1 MSAGTGE
8 ATALPTDTDEA
19 RRLRRGAWGTTWLLL
34 TFMLVNFADKTV
46 MGLAADPIREELGLT
61 RGEFGTAQAAFFAL
75 FSLAAL
81 GVSFL
86 SRRVRTTVLL
96 LGMALLWS
104 AAQLPMLLGAAG
116 FGTLLAT
123 RVLLGAAEGPAAPVA
138 VHHLHGWFG
147 QRERTLPTAVLMVGA
162 AGGVAVSAPLL
173 TVVIDVWG
181 WRWAFG
187 SVGLVGLVWAMCWY
201 ARGEEGPLAP
211 PLARR
216 SVSSAGAVLPADAGR
231 SATSVP
237 YRQLL
242 LSGTW
247 LTAAFGAFAAYWLLS
262 AGLTWAPDYLHEV
275 SGLSLKQSG
284 AVVTA
289 TAVGNAVVLLAH
301 GLLARRASSKGAV
314 PRLPAGL
321 GGGLVMCVAAVSI
334 AAFAEV
340 DAVGVKIALM
350 VGPMALTNVILTV
363 SQTAVA
369 RITPAGQRGVA
380 LGALA
385 FVYALAGVLSPLV
398 TGRMVDAATSVPAG
412 YHSAYLL
419 MAGLVAVAGVL
430 AVCFLRPEK
439 DALRLEVPEAPAVG
453 LPAH

>member
-1 MSAGTGE
+1 MTTPAGAVGRLRAGG
-8 ATALPTDTDEA
+8 ATAMQERA
-19 RRLRRGAWGTTWLLL
+19 HKGAWGSTWLLL
-34 TFMLVNFADKTV
+34 AFMLVNFADKTV
-46 MGLAADPIREELGLT
+46 MGLAAGPIRDELGLT
-61 RGEFGTAQAAFFAL
+61 RGEFGTAQSSFFAL

-86 SRRVRTTVLL
+86 TRRVRTTVLL

-104 AAQLPMLLGAAG
+104 VAQLPMLLGAAG
-116 FGTLLAT
+116 FGTLVAT

-147 QRERTLPTAVLMVGA
+147 QKERTLPTAVMMVGA
-162 AGGVAVSAPLL
+162 AGGVALSAPLL
-173 TVVIDVWG
+173 TLVIDAWG

-187 SVGLVGLVWAMCWY
+187 VVGLAGLVWAVCWY

-211 PLARR
+211 PPGTAD
-216 SVSSAGAVLPADAGR
+216 SAGSEGTRPA
-231 SATSVP
+231 VP
-237 YRQLL
+237 YRGLL

-247 LTAAFGAFAAYWLLS
+247 LTAAFGAFAAYWMLS

-275 SGLSLKQSG
+275 SGLTAKQSG

-289 TAVGNAVVLLAH
+289 TAVGNAAVLLTH
-301 GLLARRASSKGAV
+301 GLLARRASRRGTA

-321 GGGLVMCVAAVSI
+321 GGGLLMCVASLSI
-334 AAFAEV
+334 AVFAEV
-340 DAVGVKIALM
+340 DSVGVKIALM

-369 RITPAGQRGVA
+369 RITPAGQRGVV
-380 LGALA
+380 LGAMA
-385 FVYALAGVLSPLV
+385 FVYALAGILSPLV
-398 TGRMVDAATSVPAG
+398 TGRMVDAAASVPTG
-412 YHSAYLL
+412 YHSAYVL

-430 AVCFLRPEK
+430 AVCFLRPER
-439 DALRLEVPEAPAVG
+439 DAARLGMTETAPTG
-453 LPAH
+453 PPAH

>member
-1 MSAGTGE
+1 MSATAG
-8 ATALPTDTDEA
+8 AAALPAEA
-19 RRLRRGAWGTTWLLL
+19 AGAELRRGAWGTTWLLL

-46 MGLAADPIREELGLT
+46 MGLAADPIRDELGLT
-61 RGEFGTAQAAFFAL
+61 RGEFGTAQSAFFAL

-86 SRRVRTTVLL
+86 TRRVRTTVLL

-104 AAQLPMLLGAAG
+104 VAQLPMLLGAAG
-116 FGTLLAT
+116 FGTLVVT

-173 TVVIDVWG
+173 TVVIGAWG

-187 SVGLVGLVWAMCWY
+187 IVGLVGLVWAVCWY
-201 ARGEEGPLAP
+201 VRGEEGPLAP
-211 PLARR
+211 PLGRR
-216 SVSSAGAVLPADAGR
+216 SPSSAAGDGGGA
-231 SATSVP
+231 SVP
-237 YRQLL
+237 YRRLL

-275 SGLSLKQSG
+275 SGLSLRQSG

-289 TAVGNAVVLLAH
+289 TAVGNAVVLLSH
-301 GLLARRASSKGAV
+301 GLLARRASRKGRA
-314 PRLPAGL
+314 PRLPVGL

-385 FVYALAGVLSPLV
+385 FVYALAGILSPLV
-398 TGRMVDAATSVPAG
+398 TGRMVDGASSVPAG
-412 YHSAYLL
+412 YRSAYLL
-419 MAGLVAVAGVL
+419 MAALVAVAGVL
-430 AVCFLRPEK
+430 AVCFLRPER
-439 DALRLEVPEAPAVG
+439 DAARLDVPETPGAGPPV
-453 LPAH
+453 H

>member
-8 ATALPTDTDEA
+8 ATAPPADTEGA

-46 MGLAADPIREELGLT
+46 MGLAADPIRAELGLT

-86 SRRVRTTVLL
+86 TRRVRTTVLL

-187 SVGLVGLVWAMCWY
+187 SVGLIGLVWAVCWY

-211 PLARR
+211 PLA
-216 SVSSAGAVLPADAGR
+216 GR
-231 SATSVP
+231 SAARDEGAPSVP
-237 YRQLL
+237 YRRLL

-289 TAVGNAVVLLAH
+289 TAVGNAVVLLTQ
-301 GLLARRASSKGAV
+301 GLLARRASSKGTA

-398 TGRMVDAATSVPAG
+398 TGRMVDAAASVPAG

-439 DALRLEVPEAPAVG
+439 DALRLDVPEAPAAAPPV
-453 LPAH
+453 H